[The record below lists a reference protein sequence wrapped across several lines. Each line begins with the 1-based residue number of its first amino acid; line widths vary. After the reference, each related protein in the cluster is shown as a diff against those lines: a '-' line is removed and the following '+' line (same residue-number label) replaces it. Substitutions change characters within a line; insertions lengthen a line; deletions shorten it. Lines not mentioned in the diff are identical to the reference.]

1 MSREKGKRQRK
12 KKLQNFGRNFGGRER
27 EKEEGM
33 KEEKEGRGNK
43 TLEKVSFNLILQLKN
58 WDMFYASCMSYTVHS

>member
-1 MSREKGKRQRK
+1 
-12 KKLQNFGRNFGGRER
+12 
-27 EKEEGM
+27 M